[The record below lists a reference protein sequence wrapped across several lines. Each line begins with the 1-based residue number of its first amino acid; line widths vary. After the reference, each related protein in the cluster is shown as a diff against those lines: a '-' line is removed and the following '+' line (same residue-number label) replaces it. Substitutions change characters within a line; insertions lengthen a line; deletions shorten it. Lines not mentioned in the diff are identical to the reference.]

1 MIAALRDHERR
12 SDAELLDGIASRDPH
27 AFSAFYRRHL
37 RLVLGTL
44 VRETGDREIA
54 ADLTAEVFAAV
65 IVSARR
71 YEPRHDSAGAWL
83 LAIAR
88 NVLGHSR
95 RRGRA
100 DDRARRR
107 IGMEAVELHDAD
119 LDRIEAVIDDG
130 YGTVSGLVRRL
141 PALERSALVARIV
154 DERSYA
160 EIAAASRC
168 SETVAR
174 KRVSRGLARLRA
186 QLTHP

>member
-1 MIAALRDHERR
+1 MTVLRDHARR
-12 SDAELLDGIASRDPH
+12 SDAELLAAVALHDPQ

-44 VRETGDREIA
+44 VRATGDPEIA
-54 ADLTAEVFAAV
+54 ADLTAEVFASV

-71 YEPRHDSAGAWL
+71 YQPRHESAGAWL

-95 RRGRA
+95 RRRRA
-100 DDRARRR
+100 DARARRR
-107 IGMEAVELHDAD
+107 IGMESIEFHDSDLERIVAVL
-119 LDRIEAVIDDG
+119 DDG
-130 YGTVSGLVRRL
+130 NGAISARVREL
-141 PALERSALVARIV
+141 PALERSALLARIV

-160 EIAAASRC
+160 EIAAESRC
-168 SETVAR
+168 SETVVR

-186 QLTHP
+186 RLTEP